1 MVRCAD
7 TCEHGV
13 PPFYVLFDTSCV
25 LWSIGVT
32 PAVGFSPYL
41 NSALRAFAPP
51 ALCPRPQTARSAD
64 LCTRVCPPGSPP
76 LLALRHLFLGDC
88 V

>member
-32 PAVGFSPYL
+32 PLSD
-41 NSALRAFAPP
+41 SALISIPHCALSLRLHSAHALRQRVLLIYVRAFAPRFP
-51 ALCPRPQTARSAD
+51 PPTCATALVSR
-64 LCTRVCPPGSPP
+64 
-76 LLALRHLFLGDC
+76 
-88 V
+88 